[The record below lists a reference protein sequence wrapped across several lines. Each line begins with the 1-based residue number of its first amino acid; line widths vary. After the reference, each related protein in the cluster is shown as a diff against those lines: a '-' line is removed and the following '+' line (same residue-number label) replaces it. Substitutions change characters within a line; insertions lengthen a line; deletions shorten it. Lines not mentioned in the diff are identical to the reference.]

1 VSRELKDLTD
11 VDRLIHEPARL
22 TIVAI
27 LSVAERA
34 DFLFLLHETGL
45 TKGNLSAHLVRLEQA
60 GYVEIEKTYRGKVPY
75 TCRLAPG
82 QAFPGLRER
91 MRLVVSNGLGR
102 PVGERGRLRRAA
114 QPAEPGPSF
123 PNEAAARQAGQR
135 LRR

>member
-45 TKGNLSAHLVRLEQA
+45 TKGNLSSHLVRLEQA

-75 TCRLAPG
+75 TTCRLTSRGRAAF
-82 QAFPGLRER
+82 QAYREQ
-91 MRLVVSNGLGR
+91 MRLVVGPTGSR
-102 PVGERGRLRRAA
+102 RRGR
-114 QPAEPGPSF
+114 
-123 PNEAAARQAGQR
+123 
-135 LRR
+135 